1 MGDHRNKLIK
11 RMELIYSV
19 QESEDK
25 AKKIK
30 NIITIHGYDKDH
42 DVYQDANKYPE
53 LHGDPGLLLK

>member
-1 MGDHRNKLIK
+1 
-11 RMELIYSV
+11 MELIYSV